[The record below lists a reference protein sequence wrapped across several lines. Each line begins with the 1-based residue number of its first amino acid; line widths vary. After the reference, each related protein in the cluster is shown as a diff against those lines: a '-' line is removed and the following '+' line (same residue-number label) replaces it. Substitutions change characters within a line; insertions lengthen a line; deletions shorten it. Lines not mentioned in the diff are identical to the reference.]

1 MPASPVTRLSVL
13 TCSSCHTLWQRDINA
28 SRNMMTISISIWQ
41 GRERSTPFQRTTT
54 TNTTTT
60 SPPQSSL

>member
-13 TCSSCHTLWQRDINA
+13 VCSSCHTLWQRDINA

-41 GRERSTPFQRTTT
+41 RRERPTPFQRTTT
-54 TNTTTT
+54 TTT
-60 SPPQSSL
+60 PPQSSL